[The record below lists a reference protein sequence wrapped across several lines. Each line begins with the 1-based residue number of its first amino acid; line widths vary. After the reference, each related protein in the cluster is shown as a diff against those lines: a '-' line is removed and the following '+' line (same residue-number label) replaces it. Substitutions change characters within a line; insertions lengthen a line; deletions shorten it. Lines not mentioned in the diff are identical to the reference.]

1 MIDDVFS
8 ALDVPVAMQ
17 IYKYCIQGLLKR
29 KTRIV
34 CTHHPRF
41 LTNANEIIVMENG
54 KIIEQG
60 GPTQILSKI
69 SHQFRDD
76 IETDRFHRR
85 TRNRVRQL
93 STDQGD
99 SGDSTRRPSLNNAQQ
114 NDVNEETSET
124 GVVSAKVYLTYW
136 NAIGHFLGAMILFSM
151 ILRNN
156 TRKTNNKTE

>member
-1 MIDDVFS
+1 MIDDIFS

-41 LTNANEIIVMENG
+41 LSNANEIFVLENG

-60 GPTQILSKI
+60 GPTQVLSKL

-85 TRNRVRQL
+85 TRNRLRQL
-93 STDQGD
+93 ST
-99 SGDSTRRPSLNNAQQ
+99 STGKIS
-114 NDVNEETSET
+114 
-124 GVVSAKVYLTYW
+124 
-136 NAIGHFLGAMILFSM
+136 
-151 ILRNN
+151 RNKN
-156 TRKTNNKTE
+156 IREIDFPEKKYINRFFFHEINIRYFRSR

>member
-1 MIDDVFS
+1 MIDDIFS

-29 KTRIV
+29 KTRII

-41 LTNANEIIVMENG
+41 LTNANEIFVLENG

-60 GPTQILSKI
+60 SPTQVLSKI

-85 TRNRVRQL
+85 TRNRIRQL
-93 STDQGD
+93 STGKICKKKKFVKLI
-99 SGDSTRRPSLNNAQQ
+99 SRKKFYLAAL
-114 NDVNEETSET
+114 
-124 GVVSAKVYLTYW
+124 AKYIS
-136 NAIGHFLGAMILFSM
+136 N
-151 ILRNN
+151 
-156 TRKTNNKTE
+156 